1 MSNHFSDCK
10 IKLLLAS
17 GSPRRK
23 QLLGELG
30 FPVDILEVR
39 DIEESY
45 SPTLAPEE
53 VPVYLSKKKA
63 AAYFDHH
70 LEENEIIVTADTV
83 VILDGQVLGKP
94 SSEKDAVNMLRA
106 LSGKSHKVVSGVTL
120 LYKNQ
125 RTVSF
130 ATETIVTFEKLTDK
144 EIRYYIEKFK
154 PFDKAGAY
162 GIQEWIGYIGVKGI
176 EGDYYNVMGLPLHNL
191 YKHLFL
197 TTP

>member
-1 MSNHFSDCK
+1 M
-10 IKLLLAS
+10 LAS

>member
-63 AAYFDHH
+63 AAYLDYP